1 MLLFREGL
9 EVWTTRGRRL
19 QNTFF
24 AFRRGFISAISTNE
38 SAPLCGDLLT
48 RIAATISLDVNV
60 LLHAEAGPVD
70 DDVDEVEGQPGE
82 EGDQDDADEEEES
95 LLAPPVT
102 LGVRSPPQ
110 RELGQ
115 LQIYPGVD
123 HQL

>member
-38 SAPLCGDLLT
+38 SVPLLM
-48 RIAATISLDVNV
+48 RIAATISLDVSV

-115 LQIYPGVD
+115 LQVNPGVG

>member
-1 MLLFREGL
+1 MKCFYLGKAWKSGLL
-9 EVWTTRGRRL
+9 EVEDCKIHFL
-19 QNTFF
+19 PF
-24 AFRRGFISAISTNE
+24 AVNE

-102 LGVRSPPQ
+102 FGVRSGPE
-110 RELGQ
+110 RELGE
-115 LQIYPGVD
+115 LQIYPGIV
-123 HQL
+123 HQ

>member
-1 MLLFREGL
+1 M
-9 EVWTTRGRRL
+9 
-19 QNTFF
+19 
-24 AFRRGFISAISTNE
+24 
-38 SAPLCGDLLT
+38 
-48 RIAATISLDVNV
+48 NV

-115 LQIYPGVD
+115 LQVNPGVG